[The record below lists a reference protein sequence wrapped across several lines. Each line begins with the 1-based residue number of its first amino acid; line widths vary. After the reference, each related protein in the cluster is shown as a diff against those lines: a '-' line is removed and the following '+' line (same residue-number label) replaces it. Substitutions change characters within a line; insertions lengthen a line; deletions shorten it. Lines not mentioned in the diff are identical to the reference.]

1 MRSEKLNDK
10 TVFITGASSGIGE
23 ATAKAFADKGA
34 KLLLCARNIEKL
46 EKFKTQL
53 QEENKI
59 DIFTFQLDVRDKL
72 QVSKTIDSLPD
83 DWKKID
89 ILVNNAGLA
98 AGKDKAQDALLE
110 DWEQMIDTN
119 VKGLL
124 FVTKKV
130 IPGMIER
137 KVGHVINIGS
147 LAGQESYAGGSVY
160 CATKAAVRSF
170 SRALKMDLTG
180 TEIRVTSIDPGLVE
194 TDFSMVRFKG
204 DTKKAKEVYQGMT
217 PLTAEDVAECVFFAA
232 NRPKH
237 LNISEMLLLPTD
249 QGSSTLVHRRTA

>member
-1 MRSEKLNDK
+1 MRSEKLTDK
-10 TVFITGASSGIGE
+10 IVFITGASSGIGE
-23 ATAKAFADKGA
+23 AAAKIFDQEGA
-34 KLLLCARNIEKL
+34 RLLLCARGLDKL
-46 EKFKTQL
+46 EGLKAKL
-53 QEENKI
+53 QKENKV
-59 DIFTFQLDVRDKL
+59 DIFTFHLDVRDN
-72 QVSKTIDSLPD
+72 SKVCQALDNLPD
-83 DWKKID
+83 NWKKID

-98 AGKDKAQDALLE
+98 AGKDKVQDAFIE

-130 IPGMIER
+130 VPTMIER

-147 LAGQESYAGGSVY
+147 LAGQEPYSGGSVY
-160 CATKAAVRSF
+160 CATKAAERSF

-180 TEIRVTSIDPGLVE
+180 TDVRVTSIDPGLVE

-204 DTKKAKEVYQGMT
+204 DAKKANEVYQGMT
-217 PLTAEDVAECVFFAA
+217 PLTAEDVAECILFAA

-249 QGSSTLVHRRTA
+249 QGSSSLVHRRCN